1 MKNVIQLLAGK
12 FGYRVIR
19 ASKPNPDEDPFSAME
34 RLISRVRAPVIF
46 DVGAHHGKMALAF
59 RERFPT
65 STVYAFEPFK
75 QSFDILQANTAADK
89 KVIALN
95 FGLSDRVG
103 LQTFHANISAAT
115 NSLLATDKASSET
128 WGGGLLETR
137 DVIQAKFETVDSAVA
152 LLQVP
157 RIDILKLDVQ
167 GAEHLVMAG
176 AMEAGRRRLID
187 VIYTEV
193 ITQPTYMGQQRFD
206 RAMTPFYDGGFN
218 LYNIYNVSLSDDGR
232 LRQLDAIFTRG

>member
-1 MKNVIQLLAGK
+1 MKNVIQRLAGG

-19 ASKPNPDEDPFSAME
+19 ASKPNPDEDPFIAME
-34 RLISRVRAPVIF
+34 RLISRVREPVIF
-46 DVGAHHGKMALAF
+46 DVGAHHGKVALAF

-75 QSFDILQANTAADK
+75 KSFEILQANTAADP

-103 LQTFHANISAAT
+103 LQAFHENLSAAT
-115 NSLLATDKASSET
+115 NSLLSTDKASSGT

-137 DVIQAKFETVDSAVA
+137 NVIQAKFETVDSVVD
-152 LLQVP
+152 LFRLS

-176 AMEAGRRRLID
+176 AVEASRRGLID

-193 ITQPTYMGQQRFD
+193 IAQPTYEGQRRFD
-206 RAMTPFYDGGFN
+206 QAMTPFYESGFD
-218 LYNIYNVSLSDDGR
+218 LYNIYNINLSDSGR
-232 LRQLDAIFTRG
+232 LRQIDAIFTRR